1 MKKNKIYN
9 TLLFFLIFLAILST
23 VILKPLEDL
32 DEIWN
37 YSFARNISKGL
48 IPYKDFNI
56 IVTPLLSMICGII
69 IRIITDELII
79 MRVLTAL
86 LCSGIIFVIYKLF
99 NLLKIKKELS
109 IIFIFFIGYLLKDI
123 FCIDYNYASL
133 LLALIIIYKEIEFY
147 RLDNVFIKT
156 DKKQDLFLGA
166 LAGLAIITKQTS
178 GIFIAISMLGN
189 KLLFVKSKEEL
200 KKYIKGFVY
209 RLIGICIPIM
219 IFAIYLLIN
228 NAFLDF
234 INYTILGVKE
244 FNNSIS
250 YRTLLNVDLLGT
262 LAILV
267 PIVIIYI
274 WVKTVIFEKD
284 KKLYFFL
291 AYGLALFVI
300 CFPISNKI
308 HFMIGAL
315 PIIVASLYE
324 LNKLLQK
331 IHNLNQIKI
340 LKIVVKFILLTLQN
354 IVILF
359 LIYYTIVNFY
369 NYFSKLDSCSD
380 LKHFSYIPIDVELQ
394 NQIKEVDDFI
404 MVNKDVKM
412 LDAAASV
419 YMIPTDKYNKDYD
432 MFNKGNLGIDGEKR
446 IIEEIINS
454 KDTYYLILQDNF
466 IKNWQTPLNI
476 IKCVKENKTKIGE
489 IEIFDIYK

>member
-23 VILKPLEDL
+23 VILKPLDDL

-48 IPYKDFNI
+48 IPYKNFNI
-56 IVTPLLSMICGII
+56 IVTPLLSMMCGII
-69 IRIITDELII
+69 IKIIADELIV
-79 MRVLTAL
+79 MRVLAAI

-99 NLLKIKKELS
+99 DLLKLKKELS
-109 IIFIFFIGYLLKDI
+109 IIFILFIGYLLKDI

-147 RLDNVFIKT
+147 KLDNIFIKV
-156 DKKQDLFLGA
+156 DKKKDLLLGV

-178 GIFIAISMLGN
+178 GILIAIAMLGN
-189 KLLFVKSKEEL
+189 KLLFVKNKDEF
-200 KKYIKGFVY
+200 KKYIKVFIY
-209 RLIGICIPIM
+209 RLIGICIPVIVF
-219 IFAIYLLIN
+219 IIYLLIN

-244 FNNSIS
+244 FKNSIS
-250 YRTLLNVDLLGT
+250 YKTLLNVDLLGA

-267 PIVIIYI
+267 PIGIIYI

-284 KKLYFFL
+284 KNLYIFL
-291 AYGLALFVI
+291 VYGLALFVI

-315 PIIVASLYE
+315 PIIVAILYE

-331 IHNLNQIKI
+331 IHKLNKINI
-340 LKIVVKFILLTLQN
+340 LKITTKFILLTLQN

-359 LIYYTIVNFY
+359 LVYYTIVNFY
-369 NYFSKLDSCSD
+369 NFFSKLDSCSD
-380 LKHFSYIPIDVELQ
+380 LKHFKYIPIDVKLQ
-394 NQIKEVDDFI
+394 NQIKEVDYFI

-412 LDAAASV
+412 LDAAAAV

-454 KDTYYLILQDNF
+454 KDTHYLILQDKF
-466 IKNWQTPLNI
+466 MKNWQTPLNI

-489 IEIFDIYK
+489 IKIFDIYK